1 MTDHYQK
8 LGVSKTASANEI
20 RQAYARIAK
29 EKHPDRFLDPAEKAK
44 AHALFQD
51 LTTAFNTLYNANSRR
66 EYDASL
72 ERPTPTNPEE
82 IARDAFEQAK
92 QMLEEGHVQEA
103 VTQLQR
109 AVHHAPNEG
118 RYHFALG
125 RALAKNR
132 GTIRDAIQAFEK
144 AIQLQPKEALYHAE
158 LAVVLHSQSLS
169 VRARKAAEAAL
180 RLAPNDRRIRNL
192 ARELGITES

>member
-1 MTDHYQK
+1 MANHYEK
-8 LGVSKTASANEI
+8 LGVAKTASANEI
-20 RQAYARIAK
+20 RQAYAKIAK

-44 AHALFQD
+44 AHAFFQD
-51 LTTAFNTLYNANSRR
+51 LTTAFNTVYNANSRR
-66 EYDASL
+66 EYDVSL
-72 ERPTPTNPEE
+72 ERPTPTNPED
-82 IARDAFEQAK
+82 IAKDAFEQAK
-92 QMLEEGHVQEA
+92 QMLEAGQAQDA
-103 VTQLQR
+103 VTHLQR
-109 AVHHAPNEG
+109 AVHHAPNEA
-118 RYHFALG
+118 RYHHALG

-144 AIQLQPKEALYHAE
+144 AIQLQPTEALYHAE
-158 LAVVLHSQSLS
+158 LAMVLQSQSLS